1 MKPEKKSLMLQLK
14 WTVLAL
20 SAAIIAM
27 WFLFYSYMHNML
39 RDYVVESMEQVSSKI
54 ISELNRS
61 FLQLEEVSFA
71 LSEEKTVVQLM
82 KAQDSIE
89 FHNSTYAV
97 EKVLSRFSM
106 DTTFM
111 DNIILCN
118 EYGKFYR
125 YSGSISNTGIQRM
138 MNIINRAD
146 VTRSIKIRLDDSNY
160 VGYVSDINS
169 NDSDVGKIVMLTDE
183 KDIYRLFGQLAG
195 NEDMKIA
202 LAAGGKII
210 VSSEATMIG
219 KEIKELIINNSYFVH
234 KQVGFTPFELL
245 VSYNDYNKE
254 MSYLFFAAMITMAA
268 ILVIMLE
275 VFLHF
280 WKKKFFAPLQ
290 TVISQVESF
299 KHGKGEVLSLTGM
312 EHFDGLVSGI
322 NDMVER
328 IEQQEKEV
336 FEATYSMQEA
346 EIRKQKAFIVSL
358 KKQISAHFT
367 VNVLNI
373 IKALSATGENE
384 KAGLM
389 CDGLSFLLRYA
400 NAGDSY
406 ISGMDEFFVLEK
418 YTGIMEIR
426 YSNRFMVEIDME
438 DYLEEVELP
447 RMLLQP
453 IVENAILHGLSG
465 TGEKENGRVHIYSIL
480 ETDCFKIIVED
491 NGEGIEKEKLI
502 ALMEDI
508 LNANEEDAPVEG
520 LSHVALIN
528 IQRRIASYFGGEY
541 GILVES
547 EKGKGTTVTVRL
559 PILRRGF

>member
-1 MKPEKKSLMLQLK
+1 MKSEKKSLMRQLK

-20 SAAIIAM
+20 SAAMLAM
-27 WFLFYSYMHNML
+27 WVLFYTYMNNMFKNFI
-39 RDYVVESMEQVSSKI
+39 VENMEQVSSQI
-54 ISELNRS
+54 ISELNQS

-71 LSEEKTVVQLM
+71 LSEEEKVVELM

-89 FHNSTYAV
+89 FHNNASAV
-97 EKVLSRFSM
+97 EKILNRLSM

-111 DNIILCN
+111 DNVILCN
-118 EYGKFYR
+118 RNGKFYR
-125 YSGSISNTGIQRM
+125 FSGNISNTGIQRM
-138 MNIINRAD
+138 MNIINKED
-146 VTRSIKIRLDDSNY
+146 ITRHIKIRLDDINY
-160 VGYVSDINS
+160 VGYVANINRD
-169 NDSDVGKIVMLTDE
+169 NREVGNIVMLTDE
-183 KDIYRLFGQLAG
+183 NDIYRLFQQLAE
-195 NEDMKIA
+195 NEEMKIA
-202 LAAGGKII
+202 LAAEGKII
-210 VSSEATMIG
+210 VSSEKALIG
-219 KEIKELIINNSYFVH
+219 KVIKELIINDSYFIH

-245 VSYNDYNKE
+245 VSFKDSSKG
-254 MSYLFFAAMITMAA
+254 MSYLFFAAMIIMAF
-268 ILVIMLE
+268 ILLLILNM
-275 VFLHF
+275 FLHF

-299 KHGKGEVLSLTGM
+299 KSGKGEILLLTGM
-312 EHFDGLVSGI
+312 GHFDGLVSGI

-328 IEQQEKEV
+328 IEQKEKEV
-336 FEATYSMQEA
+336 FEAAYFLQEA
-346 EIRKQKAFIVSL
+346 EIKKQKAFIISL

-400 NAGDSY
+400 NAGDSF

-418 YTGIMEIR
+418 YAGIMEIR
-426 YSNRFMVEIDME
+426 FPNRFVAEIDME
-438 DYLEEVELP
+438 DYLEELELP

-453 IVENAILHGLSG
+453 IVENSILHGLTGTSG
-465 TGEKENGRVHIYSIL
+465 REKGLVQIYSIL
-480 ETDCFKIIVED
+480 ETDCLKIIVED
-491 NGEGIEKEKLI
+491 NGEGIEKEKLT

-508 LNANEEDAPVEG
+508 RIAKDEDAPVEG
-520 LSHVALIN
+520 LSHVALVN
-528 IQRRIASYFGGEY
+528 IQRRIVSYFGGEY

-559 PILRRGF
+559 PIVRRGF